1 MAVTRSRIRWLAMA
15 WLVLPAWAAF
25 AQVGIQPAYV
35 EVDLRAGRPAGR
47 FIISNLGEAV
57 ERFRVNAIHFTYDPG
72 GALKQSRDGNHSMAP
87 WIIFNPKELVLP
99 PKSKRA
105 VRFAVVPREELHEG
119 EYWAA
124 MELES
129 LKRSEA
135 LSEDPNGRKVKIKVV
150 ATIMVPI
157 FGTVG
162 EVDYR
167 GRVSRVALQPAEG
180 KPELAAV
187 LTNTGNGRIGARG
200 TYQLVNGDGEVVSE
214 GPIGRAYVMRDC
226 SRRFA
231 VTLDPTLPDGR
242 YVAKVRFEADHLAA
256 PLTAEAK
263 VQWDH
268 QAAKAT
274 LPGKSDAEEHRP
286 PPQKA
291 DPPAATSG
299 DDGDADRPP
308 HRKGQTPTTRPA
320 KDQGSRIA
328 AEAPSAGD
336 ASSDESSGMANSYRA
351 EETAETAS

>member
-1 MAVTRSRIRWLAMA
+1 MPVHRSGIRWLATA
-15 WLVLPAWAAF
+15 WLMLPTCGAL

-47 FIISNLGEAV
+47 FVISNLGEAV
-57 ERFRVNAIHFTYDPG
+57 ERFRVNAIHFTYDPD

-105 VRFAVVPREELHEG
+105 VRFAVVPRERLVEG

-135 LSEDPNGRKVKIKVV
+135 LSEDANGRKVKIKVV

-167 GRVSRVALQPAEG
+167 GRVSRVALRPAEG
-180 KPELAAV
+180 KPQLAAV

-200 TYQLVNGDGEVVSE
+200 SYQLLNDRGKVVSE
-214 GPIGRAYVMRDC
+214 GSIGRAYVMRGC

-231 VTLDPTLPDGR
+231 VLLDEKLPDGR

-268 QAAKAT
+268 RAVKAT
-274 LPGKSDAEEHRP
+274 SPAKSDAAERAP
-286 PPQKA
+286 PPHA
-291 DPPAATSG
+291 DPSG
-299 DDGDADRPP
+299 PSDGDPP
-308 HRKGQTPTTRPA
+308 PDPKGQTPTTRPA
-320 KDQGSRIA
+320 EDQGSRIA
-328 AEAPSAGD
+328 GEAFPSAGD
-336 ASSDESSGMANSYRA
+336 ATSDEPSGLANSYRA
-351 EETAETAS
+351 EGTAEKAS